1 MSSLISAAVDL
12 GLSLDTRK
20 NQAWFCGMKQSALWL
35 YGAEEC
41 AEQLVALDKRKTTA
55 GSYLRRNVKQ
65 LIKQICAAVDPAL

>member
-1 MSSLISAAVDL
+1 MVQRSL
-12 GLSLDTRK
+12 
-20 NQAWFCGMKQSALWL
+20 W
-35 YGAEEC
+35 YC